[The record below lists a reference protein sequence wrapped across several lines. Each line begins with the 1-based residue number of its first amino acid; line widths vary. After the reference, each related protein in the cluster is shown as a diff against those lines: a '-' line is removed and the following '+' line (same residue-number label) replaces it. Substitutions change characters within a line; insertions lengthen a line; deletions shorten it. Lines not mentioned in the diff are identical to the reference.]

1 MSKEKDTTK
10 REVESFLNEYGV
22 DRVKLSD
29 DIDLMKVLCFLRF
42 CIMWWILKDQ
52 MGILS

>member
-29 DIDLMKVLCFLRF
+29 DIDLNESVMLSKVLHNVV
-42 CIMWWILKDQ
+42 D
-52 MGILS
+52 S